1 MFHRILV
8 EDWQR
13 ALTIASFTLFFG
25 VFLVTLLRVARMQK
39 KEVRRLENLPLE
51 QESHEEPA
59 SR

>member
-51 QESHEEPA
+51 QETHE
-59 SR
+59 